1 MTKKVI
7 KILVI
12 CLVIPLV
19 IGVGIKVFNDRAYAF
34 ISLCIAVLSCV
45 PLIISYEKRNSSTTR
60 LVVLSVMIALS
71 VAGRFVFSFLPHFK
85 PVTAMVIITGIY
97 LGYECGFISGAFT
110 AVISNF
116 IFGQGPWTPFQMFAW
131 GLIGLIS
138 GLMAKFLV
146 NKIIPL
152 LIFSAVAG
160 VLFSIMMDF
169 YTTLWLDGVFNLSR
183 FLANLLSAL
192 PVTITYAVSNVIF
205 IFILVKP
212 FGSKLER
219 LKLKYGI

>member
-19 IGVGIKVFNDRAYAF
+19 IVVGIKVFNDRAYAF
-34 ISLCIAVLSCV
+34 ISLCIAVLACV

-60 LVVLSVMIALS
+60 LVVLAVMIALS

-85 PVTAMVIITGIY
+85 PVTAMVIITGLY

-169 YTTLWLDGVFNLSR
+169 YTTLWFDGVFNLSR
-183 FLANLLSAL
+183 FLANLLTAL

-205 IFILVKP
+205 IFLLVKP